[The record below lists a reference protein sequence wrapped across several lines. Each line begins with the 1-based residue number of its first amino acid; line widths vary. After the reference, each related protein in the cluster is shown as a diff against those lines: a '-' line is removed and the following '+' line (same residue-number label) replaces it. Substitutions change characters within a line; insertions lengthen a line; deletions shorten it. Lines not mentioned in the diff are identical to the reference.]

1 MKNPARGSRIFF
13 VRSARMV
20 QRHRVAF
27 SWHTL
32 VFKKRMGMK
41 RCLHSCA
48 RNEQRC
54 FLKPTDNPALHP
66 ARSSFTE
73 GRFDTLLAWYFVI
86 IWGSGYL
93 ASKIGMQYAPPLTY
107 LSLRYAFGV
116 VCVIPWLMIVR
127 PRWPANRRELLHIC
141 VAGLLMHAIYLGGSH
156 YAQYLGMSAGIT
168 ALLLATQPLFTALIA
183 NRMMN
188 EQLAPRQWL
197 GITFGLAGVMLVVWH
212 KIDVQAVT
220 AASLFAVAISLGSIT
235 VGTLYQRT
243 FCKTADL
250 RSSALI
256 QFLLCLVVLA
266 PLAWKFEGFVFQWS
280 WPMVIS
286 ILFLVICASILAV
299 NALTTL
305 MRRGHATKVTSMF
318 FLTPIV
324 AVLLEWA
331 IFGVVPSL
339 LSVVGIAVTC
349 AGVAL
354 VSGKRA
360 A

>member
-1 MKNPARGSRIFF
+1 MKSTENPASPPT
-13 VRSARMV
+13 RSI
-20 QRHRVAF
+20 
-27 SWHTL
+27 
-32 VFKKRMGMK
+32 
-41 RCLHSCA
+41 
-48 RNEQRC
+48 
-54 FLKPTDNPALHP
+54 PATH
-66 ARSSFTE
+66 AE

-93 ASKIGMQYAPPLTY
+93 ASKIGMQYAPPFTY
-107 LSLRYAFGV
+107 LSLRYVVGV
-116 VCVIPWLMIVR
+116 ICVIPWLMIVR
-127 PRWPANRRELLHIC
+127 PRWPSTRRELFHIC

-168 ALLLATQPLFTALIA
+168 ALILATQPLFTALIA

-188 EQLAPRQWL
+188 EQLGSRQWL
-197 GITFGLAGVMLVVWH
+197 GVALGLAGVMLVVWH
-212 KIDVQAVT
+212 KIDVNAVT
-220 AASLFAVAISLGSIT
+220 TASLFAVAISLTSIT
-235 VGTLYQRT
+235 AGTLYQRT

-256 QFLLCLVVLA
+256 QFLMCLAVLV
-266 PLAWKFEGFVFQWS
+266 PLAWKVEGFVFRWS
-280 WPMVIS
+280 WPLIIS

-331 IFGVVPSL
+331 IFGVVPTL
-339 LSVVGIAVTC
+339 LSVAGIAVTC

-360 A
+360 RTG

>member
-1 MKNPARGSRIFF
+1 
-13 VRSARMV
+13 
-20 QRHRVAF
+20 
-27 SWHTL
+27 
-32 VFKKRMGMK
+32 
-41 RCLHSCA
+41 
-48 RNEQRC
+48 
-54 FLKPTDNPALHP
+54 LKPTENPALP
-66 ARSSFTE
+66 ASRSPHAE

-93 ASKIGMQYAPPLTY
+93 ASKIGMQYAPPFTY

-116 VCVIPWLMIVR
+116 ICVIPWLMIVR
-127 PRWPANRRELLHIC
+127 PRWPTNRRELFHIC

-156 YAQYLGMSAGIT
+156 YAQYLGMSAGVT
-168 ALLLATQPLFTALIA
+168 ALILATQPLFTAVIA
-183 NRMMN
+183 NRMMS
-188 EQLAPRQWL
+188 EQLASRQWL
-197 GITFGLAGVMLVVWH
+197 GVALGLAGVMLVVWH

-220 AASLFAVAISLGSIT
+220 VASLFAVGISLTSIT

-256 QFLLCLVVLA
+256 QFLMCLAVLA
-266 PLAWKFEGFVFQWS
+266 PLAWRFEGFVFRWS
-280 WPMVIS
+280 WPLVIS
-286 ILFLVICASILAV
+286 IMFLVICASILAV

-324 AVLLEWA
+324 AVLLEWV
-331 IFGVVPSL
+331 IFGVVPTL
-339 LSVVGIAVTC
+339 LSVLGIAVTC